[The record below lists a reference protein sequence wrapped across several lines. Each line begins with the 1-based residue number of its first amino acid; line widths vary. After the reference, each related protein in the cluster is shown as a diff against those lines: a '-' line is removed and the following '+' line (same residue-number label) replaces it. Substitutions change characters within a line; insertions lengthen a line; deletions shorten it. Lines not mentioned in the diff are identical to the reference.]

1 MCDVFTSSSATLAY
15 IVVVFILTCPKIFCT
30 SVIGVPLCRRCV
42 ARVCRNRCG
51 VNGLSSSARSP
62 INRMILSIASFFNT
76 LWVFLSL
83 TKRYSE
89 SSFLDARYCPKRSL
103 LRAFRYTFLCLFPFP
118 KTITSPF
125 WKSTSCF
132 LTVHKRFESFQ
143 GALFGVYIN
152 FFNKAHNVH
161 LLFLK
166 YLNLVD
172 FMFKILYYIRIASTL
187 GNIS

>member
-103 LRAFRYTFLCLFPFP
+103 LRAFRYPLILPF
-118 KTITSPF
+118 F
-125 WKSTSCF
+125 
-132 LTVHKRFESFQ
+132 H
-143 GALFGVYIN
+143 VYYDATRRIN
-152 FFNKAHNVH
+152 FQYFYNPIVYRFFNA
-161 LLFLK
+161 FQ
-166 YLNLVD
+166 YQ
-172 FMFKILYYIRIASTL
+172 
-187 GNIS
+187 

>member
-62 INRMILSIASFFNT
+62 ISRMILSIASFFNT
-76 LWVFLSL
+76 LCGFLSL

-89 SSFLDARYCPKRSL
+89 SSVLDVRYCPKRSL
-103 LRAFRYTFLCLFPFP
+103 LRAFRYTFLCLFPIFLLTNP
-118 KTITSPF
+118 IKFHFSPF
-125 WKSTSCF
+125 SFNPFNCFSCF
-132 LTVHKRFESFQ
+132 IFE
-143 GALFGVYIN
+143 
-152 FFNKAHNVH
+152 NKQT
-161 LLFLK
+161 
-166 YLNLVD
+166 NLQKH
-172 FMFKILYYIRIASTL
+172 FAPP
-187 GNIS
+187 